1 MPAEPSETLHALRR
15 TVADITAGLPGEDG
29 RLISFG
35 VTSLDAAL
43 AGGLACGALH
53 EIGPAAP
60 LHGGAAA
67 GFAMAMAARALRGG
81 GQAVW
86 IQPDFNVSEAGALYG
101 PGLDLMGLPT
111 GRLVILRV
119 PRPRDA
125 LWAMEEALKC
135 RAAGAVVAELASEA
149 ADLTAT
155 RRLALAAREGGGLG
169 LILAPTLP
177 SPVSGG
183 GIGGGS
189 SQLFCSQPSTA
200 TTRWEVA
207 SARGARDRFGG
218 LGPTTFALSLVKNR
232 RGRTG
237 QWRLSWDHH
246 ECAFATSISLPVAPA
261 ARDGS
266 PHNELPRNPLPRNAW
281 PRDEWPCDGQPR
293 ASLVRAG

>member
-1 MPAEPSETLHALRR
+1 MSAESSETLHALRR
-15 TVADITAGLPGEDG
+15 TVADLTAGVPDEDG
-29 RLISFG
+29 RLVSFG
-35 VTSLDAAL
+35 IASLDQAL

-60 LHGGAAA
+60 LQDGAVA
-67 GFAMAMAARALRGG
+67 GFAMALAVRALGGRG
-81 GQAVW
+81 QVVW
-86 IQPDFNVSEAGALYG
+86 IQPDFTVTEAGALYG
-101 PGLDLMGLPT
+101 PGLDLMGLPME
-111 GRLVILRV
+111 RLVILRV

-135 RAAGAVVAELASEA
+135 RAVGAVVAEVAREA

-169 LILAPTLP
+169 LILHPNV
-177 SPVSGG
+177 VSDGKPLC
-183 GIGGGS
+183 
-189 SQLFCSQPSTA
+189 SQPLCRQPSTA

-207 SARGARDRFGG
+207 SARGERDRFGG

-246 ECAFATSISLPVAPA
+246 ECTFATSLSLPVAPA
-261 ARDGS
+261 ACDGS
-266 PHNELPRNPLPRNAW
+266 HRNGLHRNELH
-281 PRDEWPCDGQPR
+281 RDESPRAQPR
-293 ASLVRAG
+293 MRAG

>member
-1 MPAEPSETLHALRR
+1 MSAESSETLHALRR

-29 RLISFG
+29 RLVSFG

-53 EIGPAAP
+53 EIGPTAP

-101 PGLDLMGLPT
+101 PGLDLMGLST
-111 GRLVILRV
+111 ERLVILRV

-169 LILAPTLP
+169 LILHPNTAPDDQP
-177 SPVSGG
+177 
-183 GIGGGS
+183 
-189 SQLFCSQPSTA
+189 FCSQPSTA

-246 ECAFATSISLPVAPA
+246 ECVFATSLSLPVAPA

-266 PHNELPRNPLPRNAW
+266 PRNVLPSNEW
-281 PRDEWPCDGQPR
+281 PRDEWQHDGQPH
-293 ASLVRAG
+293 APFVRAG

>member
-1 MPAEPSETLHALRR
+1 MSVEPSETLHALRR
-15 TVADITAGLPGEDG
+15 TIADLTVGVPGEDG
-29 RLISFG
+29 RLVSFG
-35 VTSLDAAL
+35 VTSLDQAL

-60 LHGGAAA
+60 LQGGAAT
-67 GFAMAMAARALRGG
+67 GFAMALAARALGG
-81 GQAVW
+81 RSQAVW
-86 IQPDFNVSEAGALYG
+86 IQPDFTVTEAGALYG
-101 PGLDLMGLPT
+101 PGLDLMGLSM

-135 RAAGAVVAELASEA
+135 RAAAVVVAEIAREA

-155 RRLALAAREGGGLG
+155 RRLALAAREGRGLG
-169 LILAPTLP
+169 LILHPNVMSWNKPL
-177 SPVSGG
+177 
-183 GIGGGS
+183 
-189 SQLFCSQPSTA
+189 CSQPICYHPSTA

-207 SARGARDRFGG
+207 SACGARDRFGG
-218 LGPTTFALSLVKNR
+218 LGPITFALSLVKNR

-246 ECAFATSISLPVAPA
+246 ECTFATSLSFSVAPA

-266 PHNELPRNPLPRNAW
+266 HLKRLSRGESL
-281 PRDEWPCDGQPR
+281 R
-293 ASLVRAG
+293 ARSRMRAG

>member
-1 MPAEPSETLHALRR
+1 MSAEMSAESPETLDTLRR
-15 TVADITAGLPGEDG
+15 TVADLTAGLPGEDG
-29 RLISFG
+29 PPISFG
-35 VTSLDAAL
+35 VPSLDAAL
-43 AGGLACGALH
+43 AGGLAGGALH

-67 GFAMAMAARALRGG
+67 GFAMALVARALRGR

-86 IQPDFNVSEAGALYG
+86 IQPDFNVTEAGALYG
-101 PGLDLMGLPT
+101 PGLDLMGLPMR
-111 GRLVILRV
+111 RLIILQV

-135 RAAGAVVAELASEA
+135 RAAVAVVAELASPD

-169 LILAPTLP
+169 LILHPNTAPD
-177 SPVSGG
+177 SG
-183 GIGGGS
+183 
-189 SQLFCSQPSTA
+189 LFCSQPSTA

-207 SARGARDRFGG
+207 SARGERDRFGG

-246 ECAFATSISLPVAPA
+246 ECAFATSLSLPVAPA

-266 PHNELPRNPLPRNAW
+266 A
-281 PRDEWPCDGQPR
+281 RDAFSR
-293 ASLVRAG
+293 SHLVRAG

>member
-1 MPAEPSETLHALRR
+1 MSAESSEILHALRR
-15 TVADITAGLPGEDG
+15 TVADLTAGLPDEDG
-29 RLISFG
+29 RLVSFG

-86 IQPDFNVSEAGALYG
+86 IQPDFNVSETGALYG

-135 RAAGAVVAELASEA
+135 RAAGAVVAELATA
-149 ADLTAT
+149 DADLTAT
-155 RRLALAAREGGGLG
+155 RRLALAARDGGGLG
-169 LILAPTLP
+169 LILHPNAAPGRG
-177 SPVSGG
+177 SFGG
-183 GIGGGS
+183 
-189 SQLFCSQPSTA
+189 QPSTA

-207 SARGARDRFGG
+207 SARGERDRCGG
-218 LGPTTFALSLVKNR
+218 LGPVTFALSLVKNR

-246 ECAFATSISLPVAPA
+246 GHTFAASLSLPVAPA
-261 ARDGS
+261 TRDGS
-266 PHNELPRNPLPRNAW
+266 HRNEQLRA
-281 PRDEWPCDGQPR
+281 QPR
-293 ASLVRAG
+293 RRAG

>member
-1 MPAEPSETLHALRR
+1 MPAETSETLHALRR
-15 TVADITAGLPGEDG
+15 TVADLSTDVPGEGG
-29 RLISFG
+29 RPVSFG
-35 VTSLDAAL
+35 VASLDQAL
-43 AGGLACGALH
+43 AGGLAGGALH

-60 LHGGAAA
+60 LQGGAAA
-67 GFAMAMAARALRGG
+67 GFAMALAARALRGR

-86 IQPDFNVSEAGALYG
+86 IQPDFNVTEAGALYG
-101 PGLDLMGLPT
+101 PGLDLMGLPM

-135 RAAGAVVAELASEA
+135 PAAGAVVAELAGEE

-169 LILAPTLP
+169 LILHPNSCPA
-177 SPVSGG
+177 SD
-183 GIGGGS
+183 
-189 SQLFCSQPSTA
+189 SQPSTA

-207 SARGARDRFGG
+207 SARGERDRFGG
-218 LGPTTFALSLVKNR
+218 LGPATFALSLVKNR

-246 ECAFATSISLPVAPA
+246 ECAFATSLSLPVAPA

-266 PHNELPRNPLPRNAW
+266 ARKAL
-281 PRDEWPCDGQPR
+281 PRDEPPR
-293 ASLVRAG
+293 AEPRIRAG

>member
-1 MPAEPSETLHALRR
+1 MSTESSETLHVLRR
-15 TVADITAGLPGEDG
+15 TVADLTADRPGEDG
-29 RLISFG
+29 RLVSLG
-35 VTSLDAAL
+35 VAALDQAL

-60 LHGGAAA
+60 LQGGAA
-67 GFAMAMAARALRGG
+67 GFAMALAARALRGG

-86 IQPDFNVSEAGALYG
+86 IQRDFNVTEAGALYG
-101 PGLDLMGLPT
+101 PGLDLIGLPME
-111 GRLVILRV
+111 RLVILRV

-135 RAAGAVVAELASEA
+135 RAAGAVVAELGGGE

-169 LILAPTLP
+169 LILHPNICPAFDST
-177 SPVSGG
+177 S
-183 GIGGGS
+183 
-189 SQLFCSQPSTA
+189 FCRQHSTA

-207 SARGARDRFGG
+207 SARGERDRFGG
-218 LGPTTFALSLVKNR
+218 LGPTTFALSLVTNR

-246 ECAFATSISLPVAPA
+246 ECAFAASLSLPVAPA
-261 ARDGS
+261 ACDGS
-266 PHNELPRNPLPRNAW
+266 HRNQL
-281 PRDEWPCDGQPR
+281 PRDESPR
-293 ASLVRAG
+293 TRPRIRTG

>member
-1 MPAEPSETLHALRR
+1 MSAEPSETLHALRR
-15 TVADITAGLPGEDG
+15 TVADLTAGVPGEDG
-29 RLISFG
+29 RLVSFG
-35 VTSLDAAL
+35 VASLDQAL

-60 LHGGAAA
+60 LQGGAAA
-67 GFAMAMAARALRGG
+67 GFAMALAARTLRGHSH
-81 GQAVW
+81 AVW
-86 IQPDFNVSEAGALYG
+86 IQPDFNVAEAGALYG
-101 PGLDLMGLPT
+101 PGLDLMGLPM

-135 RAAGAVVAELASEA
+135 RAAGVVVAELTGEE

-169 LILAPTLP
+169 LILHPNTCPAN
-177 SPVSGG
+177 
-183 GIGGGS
+183 
-189 SQLFCSQPSTA
+189 SQPSTA

-207 SARGARDRFGG
+207 SARGERDRFGG

-246 ECAFATSISLPVAPA
+246 ECAFATSLSLPVAPA

-266 PHNELPRNPLPRNAW
+266 H
-281 PRDEWPCDGQPR
+281 RDERPCDESPRAQPR
-293 ASLVRAG
+293 IRAG

>member
-1 MPAEPSETLHALRR
+1 MSAEPSQTLHALRR
-15 TVADITAGLPGEDG
+15 VVADLTAGPPEDDG
-29 RLISFG
+29 RAVTLG
-35 VTSLDAAL
+35 VTALDAAL

-67 GFAMAMAARALRGG
+67 GFAMALTARALRAG

-86 IQPDFNVSEAGALYG
+86 IQPDFASMEAGALYG
-101 PGLDLMGLPT
+101 PGLDLIGLPT
-111 GRLVILRV
+111 ERLVILRV

-135 RAAGAVVAELASEA
+135 RAAGAVIAELAGEE

-169 LILAPTLP
+169 LILAPTGE
-177 SPVSGG
+177 SG
-183 GIGGGS
+183 S
-189 SQLFCSQPSTA
+189 EPFCSHPSTA

-207 SARGARDRFGG
+207 SARGERDRFGG
-218 LGPTTFALSLVKNR
+218 LGQTTFALSLVKNR

-246 ECAFATSISLPVAPA
+246 ACVFATSLSLPVASA

-266 PHNELPRNPLPRNAW
+266 PRNMLPHNAW
-281 PRDEWPCDGQPR
+281 PLNAWQHDDEPR
-293 ASLVRAG
+293 AVRAG